1 MMTDNLDLDP
11 CCAPAFIGQFANL
24 VPGACDKVRLQPF
37 APESGLPKPE
47 VTPPLTFRHDPP
59 KTVFDDSLHGDVLS
73 LGQLAHFFKKAVW
86 YLYGCLHMAN
96 HIMKH
101 GDMSSKEPTEP

>member
-1 MMTDNLDLDP
+1 
-11 CCAPAFIGQFANL
+11 
-24 VPGACDKVRLQPF
+24 VRLQPL

-47 VTPPLTFRHDPP
+47 ATAPLTFGHNPP
-59 KTVFDDSLHGDVLS
+59 ETIFDDSLHSGVFS

-96 HIMKH
+96 HIIKY
-101 GDMSSKEPTEP
+101 GDMSRQ